1 MRCSGVLVVTM
12 VLAARVFAQSSHGLF
27 VEITEEAKLDFRHD
41 PGASG
46 GFFMPEIMGSGGAL
60 FDYDND
66 GDLDIYL
73 IAAWIH
79 AFITDEIDEWHG
91 YLVSKGVEMR
101 GPLAIRPTTPPAAS
115 WLMTPRAT
123 TSSSRRFSSTP
134 RTRGC

>member
-1 MRCSGVLVVTM
+1 M

-73 IAAWIH
+73 IAAWIMPSSPTRSTSG
-79 AFITDEIDEWHG
+79 TD
-91 YLVSKGVEMR
+91 
-101 GPLAIRPTTPPAAS
+101 
-115 WLMTPRAT
+115 
-123 TSSSRRFSSTP
+123 TS
-134 RTRGC
+134 